1 MRMRKATRMGTL
13 FTAVTL
19 ASMGVASAA
28 HAQIEP
34 GFNAPQSDKS
44 VSLTIHK
51 HEGNEKLDKY
61 TGQQQ
66 QPQGKAIAGV
76 TFTVQ
81 EAGFDEGSGCK
92 SIDLALPASWEKIAK
107 AKPDSVCLLND
118 PVSMETNET
127 GIAEFKQLSQKLY
140 KVTETAGGKNLIK
153 TPSAP
158 FLVTLPMPVDPNK
171 WVYDVHAYPKNVLTE
186 LDDFTKK
193 AADPADEK
201 GTKKF
206 VPGALITWTIDATI
220 PKVAFDYTEVTMTD
234 TVPAGLQFKA
244 VKSVKLSGEPLAAT
258 QDYTVTDSKIVL
270 TEKGLAKLNPAAK
283 KNDVKVTVELDTT
296 VTDAI
301 LDGKTTNKV
310 QLSLNGKTKDAN
322 GDTYWGSIQLT
333 KQDKDAPN
341 TKLSDAVFSIYEGK
355 CEANGAVVAEN
366 LKTDQQGV
374 FKQKLYIGNKEDATK
389 DYCLKETAAPAGY
402 ILDSTGIDFTLSVA
416 NAQFTKNV
424 TFDNVKVTGPHLPL
438 TGAQGT
444 ALLTGAGI
452 LLLAVGAGTVYHARR
467 RS

>member
-1 MRMRKATRMGTL
+1 MSTRKVTRFGAV
-13 FTAVTL
+13 FTVVTL
-19 ASMGVASAA
+19 ASLAATSAA
-28 HAQIEP
+28 NADTQS
-34 GFNAPQSDKS
+34 GFNAPDKNHS

-81 EAGFDEGSGCK
+81 EVGFDEGSGCK

-118 PVSMETNET
+118 PVSMETNEA

-234 TVPAGLQFKA
+234 TVPAGLEFKA
-244 VKSVKLSGEPLAAT
+244 VKSVKLNAELLTSTE
-258 QDYTVTDSKIVL
+258 YTVTDSKIVL

-301 LDGKTTNKV
+301 SDGKTTNKV

-341 TKLSDAVFSIYEGK
+341 TKLADAVFSIYEGK

-374 FKQKLYIGNKEDATK
+374 FKQKLYIGNKEDATR

-416 NAQFTKNV
+416 NDQFTKNV

>member
-1 MRMRKATRMGTL
+1 MSTRKVTRFGAV
-13 FTAVTL
+13 FTVVTL
-19 ASMGVASAA
+19 ASLAATSAA
-28 HAQIEP
+28 NADTQS
-34 GFNAPQSDKS
+34 GFNAPDKNHS

-81 EAGFDEGSGCK
+81 EAGFLDGSECK
-92 SIDLALPASWEKIAK
+92 SVDLALPASWEKIAK

-201 GTKKF
+201 GKKKF

-301 LDGKTTNKV
+301 SDGKTTNKV
-310 QLSLNGKTKDAN
+310 QLSLNGKTKETS
-322 GDTYWGSIQLT
+322 GTTYWGNLKVT
-333 KQDKDAPN
+333 KQDKADKKPLAN
-341 TKLSDAVFSIYEGK
+341 AVFSVYAGK
-355 CEANGAVVAEN
+355 CADSGALVAEG
-366 LKTDQQGV
+366 LKTDADGV
-374 FKQKLYIGNKEDATK
+374 ISHKLYVGKSDDATK

-416 NAQFTKNV
+416 NDQFTKNV